1 MIIENP
7 EKILKLNNDN
17 LIYDCFD
24 EKLINFFKE
33 ISNFIFSDKNC
44 RQFPDLVA
52 FAYWARPEN
61 LNNLKVKNQTQK
73 LTKGRGLVFHVTP
86 SNVPTNFIYSLAFGL
101 ISGNSNIIKL
111 PSKKFIQIDLLISI
125 ISKILKNRKFI
136 SIKKRIKFIRF
147 DSEKKFIS
155 EYLSLIS
162 NARMIWGSDAT
173 VDFFKSLKTQVNCKD
188 LLFYDKYSFSVID
201 SKKLIIEKKEIGK
214 LVKKFYTDTLLFDQN
229 ACTSP
234 HIIFWYGNNKDN
246 DAAKK
251 LFWEYFSKYMRLN
264 YESSSHKNLFKYSN
278 FIFDT
283 MNLDYI
289 DKIQVIDDH
298 LYVVNLKKIKNE
310 MTNLRGRF
318 GYFYQKN
325 LSQLSQLIELLNHK
339 VQSMLYF
346 GLSTKDINQLLM
358 LKNKSGIDRIAP
370 IGKSLYIDFSWDGYN
385 IFDELTTSVEI
396 IE

>member
-1 MIIENP
+1 M
-7 EKILKLNNDN
+7 
-17 LIYDCFD
+17 
-24 EKLINFFKE
+24 
-33 ISNFIFSDKNC
+33 
-44 RQFPDLVA
+44 
-52 FAYWARPEN
+52 
-61 LNNLKVKNQTQK
+61 
-73 LTKGRGLVFHVTP
+73 
-86 SNVPTNFIYSLAFGL
+86 

-278 FIFDT
+278 FIF
-283 MNLDYI
+283 
-289 DKIQVIDDH
+289 
-298 LYVVNLKKIKNE
+298 
-310 MTNLRGRF
+310 
-318 GYFYQKN
+318 
-325 LSQLSQLIELLNHK
+325 
-339 VQSMLYF
+339 
-346 GLSTKDINQLLM
+346 
-358 LKNKSGIDRIAP
+358 
-370 IGKSLYIDFSWDGYN
+370 
-385 IFDELTTSVEI
+385 
-396 IE
+396 